1 MMINLAMFSQG
12 MRLFVLWACRKICFS
27 PTQKHYQDD
36 SSSFYKYIVFMS
48 AKNPLLYLIE
58 KSWQYA
64 GKERP
69 IMVLYV
75 VLFLL
80 AQAVSLVD
88 PWVISQILNIVQVDC
103 VAKNALPHKILND
116 IWFYLM
122 LYFCTQFGFWLFHL
136 PARVLEQLV
145 EFHIRANFNLSLFK
159 CLTSLP
165 LQWHRDH
172 HSGENIAKM
181 NRAGNALTGFSGH
194 SYLIIYMLS
203 RLVGTL
209 VLLFCLVP
217 VAGWMALLTTTLTF
231 VVIVFL
237 DRTLSNYYDGLNENG
252 NFVSSAVHDYVTNIV
267 SVITLRL
274 EKRTFNELSRRISK
288 ALPLYNKTNFINE
301 SKWCLCSIM
310 VACMIVAVLAWYTQ
324 STLGA
329 GRMIMAGTFFA
340 LFEYLRR
347 IGESFY
353 NFCEFY
359 STVVRYGAD
368 VRSADSI
375 TDAVLQLP
383 ADANNDALPAGW
395 KHLAI
400 RDLCFTYEDE
410 KHRKH
415 HLEDVNIDFERGKSY
430 AFVGE
435 SGSGKSTMLSL
446 LRGLQ
451 TPSQGQLT
459 VDGQIQP
466 RGLTRLFSCTTLM
479 PQEPEVFADTIRFN
493 IAFGMEASD
502 DELLSAVE
510 AARFAQTLSRLPNGL
525 DTSIAEKGVNLSGGE
540 KQRLALARGIYFARD
555 SEIVLLDEP
564 TSSVDS
570 RNERI
575 IYTTLLE
582 SNRDKLLIS
591 AVHKLHLLELF
602 DFICVFHNGRLL
614 EMGTF
619 RELLAKGGLLAEVW
633 QNYQTTID
641 ETSGSHEHDPELDA
655 DNALVPKSTFRTGAP
670 DKKTTVQK
678 RRELSASKMFGRV
691 TSRHSI
697 DR

>member
-1 MMINLAMFSQG
+1 MF
-12 MRLFVLWACRKICFS
+12 
-27 PTQKHYQDD
+27 
-36 SSSFYKYIVFMS
+36 
-48 AKNPLLYLIE
+48 AKNPLLYLIK

-69 IMVLYV
+69 VMVLYG

-80 AQAVSLVD
+80 AQAVSLID
-88 PWVISQILNIVQVDC
+88 PWVIGQILNIVQVDC
-103 VAKNALPHKILND
+103 AAKNAVPHKILND
-116 IWFYLM
+116 IWFYLI
-122 LYFCTQFGFWLFHL
+122 LYFSTQLGFWLFHL
-136 PARVLEQLV
+136 PARLLEQLV
-145 EFHIRANFNLSLFK
+145 EFHIKANFNINLFN

-165 LQWHRDH
+165 LQWHRDN

-181 NRAGNALTGFSGH
+181 NRAGNALTGFAGH
-194 SYLIIYMLS
+194 SFLIIYMLS
-203 RLVGTL
+203 RVVGTL
-209 VLLFCLVP
+209 VLLFYLVP
-217 VAGWMALLTTTLTF
+217 VAGWIALLTSSITF
-231 VVIVFL
+231 AVIVFL
-237 DRTLSNYYDGLNENG
+237 DRTLSNYYDGLNEND

-274 EKRTFNELSRRISK
+274 EKRTLKELNRRISK

-310 VACMIVAVLAWYTQ
+310 VACMIVIVLAWYTH

-329 GRMIMAGTFFA
+329 GHMIMAGTFFT

-359 STVVRYGAD
+359 STVVRFDAD
-368 VRSADSI
+368 VRSADTI

-383 ADANNDALPAGW
+383 AHAGDEALPADW

-415 HLEDVNIDFERGKSY
+415 HLEEVNIDFERGKSY

-451 TPSQGQLT
+451 TPSRAQLT

-466 RGLTRLFSCTTLM
+466 RGLSRLFACTTLM
-479 PQEPEVFADTIRFN
+479 PQEPEVFADSIRFN
-493 IAFGMEASD
+493 LAFGMEAND
-502 DELLSAVE
+502 NELLSAVE
-510 AARFAQTLSRLPNGL
+510 AARFSQTLSRLPNGL

-540 KQRLALARGIYFARD
+540 KQRLALARGIYFARE
-555 SEIVLLDEP
+555 SAIVLLDEP
-564 TSSVDS
+564 TSSVDPA
-570 RNERI
+570 NERI

-582 SNRDKLLIS
+582 ANRDKLFIS

-602 DFICVFHNGRLL
+602 DVICVFHNGRLL
-614 EMGTF
+614 ELGGF
-619 RELLAKGGLLAEVW
+619 RELLTRGGLLAEVW
-633 QNYQTTID
+633 QNYQTTIN
-641 ETSGSHEHDPELDA
+641 ELSGAEENDPELDA
-655 DNALVPKSTFRTGAP
+655 DSSLALQPTYRAGVP
-670 DKKTTVQK
+670 DKKAAVQK
-678 RRELSASKMFGRV
+678 RRELSASKMFGKV

-697 DR
+697 ER